1 MRWLR
6 SIWGGHRM
14 HSLALY
20 QALRQTITSP
30 LCVLRSCVYASTF
43 FFVPCGSLRHNYL
56 SFFLVF
62 SFLLCFLSFLFVIFP
77 LVFFNAPVR
86 ALRGCPS
93 DLVLS
98 SRLHTG
104 LVTVFREI
112 LTFPVQLTTSRIG
125 NLTRLIHTLL
135 YV

>member
-1 MRWLR
+1 
-6 SIWGGHRM
+6 M

-77 LVFFNAPVR
+77 LVFLMIPLELFVDVP
-86 ALRGCPS
+86 PI
-93 DLVLS
+93 LS
-98 SRLHTG
+98 CQADYIPDWSPCL
-104 LVTVFREI
+104 EK
-112 LTFPVQLTTSRIG
+112 
-125 NLTRLIHTLL
+125 
-135 YV
+135 Y